1 VTLPELKAYVAGL
14 DETRKTAEHELEVL
28 RSHEEYVRELEADRD
43 ALLDSFEAQ
52 APERLDSLTP
62 EERHQWY
69 KLLKLRADVF
79 ADGRVEISWAGAEG
93 GEVVCETA
101 TLSRSGAR

>member
-1 VTLPELKAYVAGL
+1 MTLPELKAYLAWP

-28 RSHEEYVRELEADRD
+28 RSHAEYVRELEAGRD
-43 ALLDSFEAQ
+43 ALLDLEAQ

-62 EERHQWY
+62 EERHQFY

-93 GEVVCETA
+93 GEAVCETA
-101 TLSRSGAR
+101 TLPPS